1 MKKTYVMYKAWSK
14 MFLQLEPEK
23 AGLLIQAICAYQD
36 GQDFDIGD
44 PVLEAVFSMFAET
57 FDKDTASYEERCEKN
72 RTNASARYQSQA
84 IASDRKRSTYEYDN
98 DNDYDNYLNKREE
111 KKRRFTPP
119 SLQEVKDYCVQRNN
133 NVSPENFVNFYTAKD
148 WMVGKNKM
156 RDWKAAVRTWE
167 QRERPEKNAFN
178 RMKNNSYD
186 FDELERVL
194 NG

>member
-44 PVLEAVFSMFAET
+44 PVLEAVFAMFVET
-57 FDKDTASYEERCEKN
+57 FDKDTASYEERC
-72 RTNASARYQSQA
+72 ARYQSQA

-98 DNDYDNYLNKREE
+98 DNDYDNDLNNKEG

-119 SLQEVKDYCVQRNN
+119 SLQEVKEYCIERKNDVC
-133 NVSPENFVNFYTAKD
+133 PENFVNFYTAKD

-167 QRERPEKNAFN
+167 QRGKTEKNAFN
-178 RMKNNSYD
+178 RMTNNAYD
-186 FDELERVL
+186 FDAIEAVL

>member
-44 PVLEAVFSMFAET
+44 PVLEAVFAMFAET

-84 IASDRKRSTYEYDN
+84 IASDRKRSTYDN
-98 DNDYDNYLNKREE
+98 DNDYDNDLNNKEG

-119 SLQEVKDYCVQRNN
+119 SLKEVKDYCVERNN
-133 NVSPENFVNFYTAKD
+133 NVSPENFINFYTAKD

-167 QRERPEKNAFN
+167 QRGKTEKNAFN
-178 RMKNNSYD
+178 RMQNNAYD
-186 FDELERVL
+186 FDALEAVL